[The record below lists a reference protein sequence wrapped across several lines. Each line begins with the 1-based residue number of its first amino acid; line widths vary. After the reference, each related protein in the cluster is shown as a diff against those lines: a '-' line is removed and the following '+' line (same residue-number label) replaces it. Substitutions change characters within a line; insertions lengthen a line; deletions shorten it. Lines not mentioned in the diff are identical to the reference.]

1 MKALFLAGGKGTR
14 LRPLTDKVP
23 KPMVPVMGEPL
34 LKRSIEKAKT
44 HGVREVVLSTCYRAD
59 YFANY
64 FRSVNPG
71 VKLRFI
77 TEESPLGTGGAIKNA
92 QPFFDS
98 PFLVFNADI
107 VSDIDY
113 RKMWEFHKEKKAD
126 VTIAVTYVEDP
137 TAYGVIEFDDEGF
150 VRTFKEKPKPHEVTS
165 HYINAGIYIFE
176 PHVLEAIPAG
186 RPVSVERETFPRLLE
201 EGKRI
206 AIYRGSRYWIDLGTP
221 EKYIGI
227 HQDIFA
233 GRFAMPGADF
243 RREQL
248 VGLRKAKVDKTAVLR
263 GPVYL
268 GANVRVGAG
277 AVVGPNV
284 VIGANSVIGE
294 KCIVENSILWENV
307 DLEGNCRVSG
317 SIITA
322 GCSVPYGRKV
332 TGRIYTDT
340 VQEHTAV

>member
-165 HYINAGIYIFE
+165 TTSTPAFISSNPMSWKQSRLDGRSLWNGKPSRGSWRKGNGLPFTGGAVTGSTWEHRRNTSGSTRIS
-176 PHVLEAIPAG
+176 LPAG
-186 RPVSVERETFPRLLE
+186 SQCRARISAGNSWSVYAKPRLIRPRSSGALSIWARMS
-201 EGKRI
+201 GW
-206 AIYRGSRYWIDLGTP
+206 AP
-221 EKYIGI
+221 
-227 HQDIFA
+227 
-233 GRFAMPGADF
+233 GRWLAPM
-243 RREQL
+243 
-248 VGLRKAKVDKTAVLR
+248 
-263 GPVYL
+263 
-268 GANVRVGAG
+268 
-277 AVVGPNV
+277 
-284 VIGANSVIGE
+284 
-294 KCIVENSILWENV
+294 W
-307 DLEGNCRVSG
+307 
-317 SIITA
+317 
-322 GCSVPYGRKV
+322 
-332 TGRIYTDT
+332 
-340 VQEHTAV
+340 